1 MINCSFFM
9 IILAYCYVFF
19 IFVIIIISILL
30 TLSFYSISITLTY
43 QPTYL
48 DVMFAGCGFD
58 TLYWRLK
65 NDRNIRERWSKIRI
79 SSFVDVDFPSTTMR
93 KVHYIKN
100 NKALLATLN
109 NDGIMIISVKIRIAI
124 LHCDLLICE

>member
-1 MINCSFFM
+1 MCETEVQIIN
-9 IILAYCYVFF
+9 L
-19 IFVIIIISILL
+19 
-30 TLSFYSISITLTY
+30 
-43 QPTYL
+43 
-48 DVMFAGCGFD
+48 GCGFD
-58 TLYWRLK
+58 TLYWRLR

-109 NDGIMIISVKIRIAI
+109 NDGKFLVIPNTSCNQRYLAMMMMIIFNIPCI
-124 LHCDLLICE
+124 LSRRRNKYQ